1 MPQLTQQELDQIRNS
16 MATATDE
23 IVIATIKAILSGGI
37 DKVHPDL
44 LRIFTDEI
52 NARGISSQL
61 MENRKKK
68 KMKLTESQARRAV
81 RKWLF
86 EFSTDSG
93 VSHRMST
100 DDKIAGKLGDDR
112 EDQPSSTVPQ
122 DIPIVATSQM
132 STQLTH
138 DMPPVE
144 DPDFIPGTVSELG
157 RSVDLLSQMVPHSE
171 IGWFYEKMQ
180 ELADEAIT
188 KGNKVDMTDGLLDDE
203 MDLEQPINARQK
215 ASQEAAAATNES
227 WNRWSRMLAKTLNE
241 AKPRRN
247 KNDPLNLKN
256 RPLTRHDMKLTRP
269 DDDDFDDDFE
279 DDDVDST
286 QGPPG
291 PVAPAASSM
300 GGEVV
305 DGEYQG
311 SYEDFLDM
319 ADEFGVEP
327 ETLPGFERAQARRG
341 VSQEDVMAG
350 NMDGEQ
356 ARLQQLVDTKVFPNI
371 TTVDGMSKMI
381 KKKIDP
387 IVHIFFVANDLHRN
401 LSQFMRSDNGLF
413 LFFDAISASP
423 LFTDQN
429 VAELKGV
436 HEVIDALVRI
446 EFESGRK
453 KKRVPKK
460 YRKQLARDSKA
471 LKSKVK
477 QYATTKDPVTDKT
490 PEELYAEYES
500 VKEVSRTNLMD
511 SGMFSAIMAEIVME
525 PILRKWSAEVRDGNI
540 DLTSSTNTG
549 QVTWEEAGTWIEEVV
564 KGPWSRMKDGRKGK
578 KVKDALQGR
587 MEFLDAMAEA
597 RDEAEYAA
605 VGQ

>member
-1 MPQLTQQELDQIRNS
+1 MDPMQLEGIIQSL
-16 MATATDE
+16 ALATDE
-23 IVIATIKAILSGGI
+23 GLIAMWKEISREGIQNMDYDLVKAFADEISARGLSGR
-37 DKVHPDL
+37 L
-44 LRIFTDEI
+44 
-52 NARGISSQL
+52 N
-61 MENRKKK
+61 ENKRKP
-68 KMKLTESQARRAV
+68 MKLTESQARRAV

-86 EFSTDSG
+86 EFATDSG

-122 DIPIVATSQM
+122 DTPIIATSQM
-132 STQLTH
+132 STQLTQ
-138 DMPPVE
+138 DMPPIE
-144 DPDFIPGTVSELG
+144 DPDFIPGDVGELG

-171 IGWFYEKMQ
+171 IEWFYGKMQ
-180 ELADEAIT
+180 ELADEAIE

-215 ASQEAAAATNES
+215 ASQEASAATNES

-256 RPLTRHDMKLTRP
+256 RPLTKHDMKLTRP
-269 DDDDFDDDFE
+269 PDPDFDDDFE
-279 DDDVDST
+279 DDEVDST

-300 GGEVV
+300 GGQVV

-327 ETLPGFERAQARRG
+327 ESLPGFERAQATRG
-341 VSQEDVMAG
+341 VSQADVMAG

-356 ARLQQLVDTKVFPNI
+356 ARLQQLVDAKVFPNI

-401 LSQFMRSDNGLF
+401 LSQFMRSDNGLY

-477 QYATTKDPVTDKT
+477 QYATTKDTVTGKT

-500 VKEVSRTNLMD
+500 VKEISRTNLMD

>member
-1 MPQLTQQELDQIRNS
+1 
-16 MATATDE
+16 
-23 IVIATIKAILSGGI
+23 
-37 DKVHPDL
+37 
-44 LRIFTDEI
+44 
-52 NARGISSQL
+52 
-61 MENRKKK
+61 
-68 KMKLTESQARRAV
+68 MKLTESQARRAV

-86 EFSTDSG
+86 EFATDSG

-122 DIPIVATSQM
+122 DIPIIATSQM
-132 STQLTH
+132 STQLTV

-144 DPDFIPGTVSELG
+144 DPDFIPGDVSELG
-157 RSVDLLSQMVPHSE
+157 KSVDLLSQMVPHSE
-171 IGWFYEKMQ
+171 IEWFYGKMQ
-180 ELADEAIT
+180 ELADEAIE

-227 WNRWSRMLAKTLNE
+227 WNRWSKILRSGISE
-241 AKPRRN
+241 SRY
-247 KNDPLNLKN
+247 N
-256 RPLTRHDMKLTRP
+256 RPGKMTTRMKNKPFTKHDLKLTRP
-269 DDDDFDDDFE
+269 DDDDFE
-279 DDDVDST
+279 DIDEEEGSTASAPSRAGDDVIGMT
-286 QGPPG
+286 
-291 PVAPAASSM
+291 
-300 GGEVV
+300 GEVV

-319 ADEFGVEP
+319 ADEFDVEP
-327 ETLPGFERAQARRG
+327 ESLPGFERAQARRG
-341 VSQEDVMAG
+341 VSQADVMAG

-446 EFESGRK
+446 EFESGKK

-460 YRKQLARDSKA
+460 YRKQLARSSKA
-471 LKSKVK
+471 LKSKIK
-477 QYATTKDPVTDKT
+477 QYATTQDPVTGKT
-490 PEELYAEYES
+490 PQELYADYEA
-500 VKEVSRTNLMD
+500 VKETSRTNLMD

-525 PILRKWSAEVRDGNI
+525 PILRRWAADVRDGKI
-540 DLTSSTNTG
+540 DLTSSKKTG

-587 MEFLDAMAEA
+587 MEFLDAMEEA